1 VYNVKIVLVVLTLDF
16 SIMLA
21 SAISAAS
28 VAVFAQKNQTITN
41 VTPAGKQL
49 LTHITAVI
57 VEGMIEQIC

>member
-1 VYNVKIVLVVLTLDF
+1 MRKTKSLLVVLTLAF
-16 SIMLA
+16 GIMMP

-49 LTHITAVI
+49 LIHITTVI